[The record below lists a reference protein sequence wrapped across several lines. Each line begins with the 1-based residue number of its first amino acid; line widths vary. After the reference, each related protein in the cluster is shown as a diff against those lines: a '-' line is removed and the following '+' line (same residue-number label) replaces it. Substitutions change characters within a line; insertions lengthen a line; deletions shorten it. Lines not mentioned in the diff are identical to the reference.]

1 MKARAKHY
9 LMVISIIVCS
19 LTLNA
24 QPPDPPSDPSAGG
37 GPIGGGAPL
46 GSGTGVVLLM
56 LSVYGAAKWRACL
69 RNTDETDQEI
79 KA

>member
-1 MKARAKHY
+1 MKTKAKY
-9 LMVISIIVCS
+9 FLMLISFALCT

-46 GSGTGVVLLM
+46 RSGTGVVLLM

-69 RNTDETDQEI
+69 KNINDTKQEI
-79 KA
+79 EE